1 MKIAIQSSLPAR
13 KTEAETA
20 INDWY
25 NRDAAGSVQKDMEY
39 RRKKEIADAVLSG
52 VEAPAEFTEE
62 ASLMG
67 ISAADLAAMIQAKP
81 DTIMDRAIRR
91 RRAVLAARNAT
102 SVDEL
107 NGLMAAH
114 GAPQAR

>member
-1 MKIAIQSSLPAR
+1 MKIVLDHTEQLRAGAEKAIESFFNR
-13 KTEAETA
+13 EA
-20 INDWY
+20 
-25 NRDAAGSVQKDMEY
+25 AAHVQKDMEY
-39 RRKKEIADAVLSG
+39 RRKKEVSADVMAG
-52 VEAPAEFTEE
+52 GEAPAEFAEE
-62 ASLMG
+62 AGLMG
-67 ISAADLAAMIQAKP
+67 ISVADLAAMIQAKP

>member
-1 MKIAIQSSLPAR
+1 
-13 KTEAETA
+13 
-20 INDWY
+20 
-25 NRDAAGSVQKDMEY
+25 
-39 RRKKEIADAVLSG
+39 
-52 VEAPAEFTEE
+52 
-62 ASLMG
+62 
-67 ISAADLAAMIQAKP
+67 MIQAKP

-114 GAPQAR
+114 SVLQAR